1 MAQPTEAV
9 LFDIDDTVC
18 EYVRGTGDILPVAF
32 ERAGVEPFFTAGQY
46 EARFAEFAEQTDTIR
61 ELRAECFSTL
71 ARERGRD
78 PEHGRAVARAYA
90 AERDHTN
97 VVFREG
103 AREVLDAFDAEY
115 RLAAVTNGPPGIQA
129 AKLETLGVD
138 HFERV
143 VHAGYDAPAKPA
155 PEPFHAALEA
165 VGTAPERA
173 VYVGN
178 SPETDVAGA
187 QNAGVRAALLGD
199 LVDPEPAPAFLLES
213 PRGLL
218 ARPWE

>member
-1 MAQPTEAV
+1 MPRPTEAV
-9 LFDIDDTVC
+9 LFDIDGTIC
-18 EYVRGTGDILPVAF
+18 EYVRGTADILPVAF
-32 ERAGVEPFFTAGQY
+32 ERAGVDPFFTAVQY
-46 EARFAEFAEQTDTIR
+46 ETRFAEFAEQTDTVR

-71 ARERGRD
+71 ARESGCD
-78 PEHGRAVARAYA
+78 PEQGRAVAQAYA

-103 AREVLDAFDAEY
+103 AREVLDTFDTEY
-115 RLAAVTNGPPGIQA
+115 HLAAVTNGPPGIQT
-129 AKLETLGVD
+129 AKLEALGVD

-155 PEPFHAALEA
+155 PEPFHAALAA
-165 VGTAPERA
+165 VGTGPERA

-178 SPETDVAGA
+178 SPEMDVAGA

-199 LVDPEPAPAFLLES
+199 LIDPEPAPAFLLES